1 MNKEEM
7 TATILAYSVELRDE
21 YNEMVKEFGYKD
33 LAAQRLQTKYT
44 TVLLL
49 IEKLGLDENYWNHTG
64 HLCLCNTLG
73 RDVLCLLFII

>member
-44 TVLLL
+44 TLLIL
-49 IEKLGLDENYWNHTG
+49 IEKLGLDENY
-64 HLCLCNTLG
+64 
-73 RDVLCLLFII
+73 

>member
-44 TVLLL
+44 TILLL
-49 IEKLGLDENYWNHTG
+49 IEKLGLDENY
-64 HLCLCNTLG
+64 
-73 RDVLCLLFII
+73 

>member
-33 LAAQRLQTKYT
+33 ASAQRLQTKYT
-44 TVLLL
+44 TILLL
-49 IEKLGLDENYWNHTG
+49 IEKLGLDENY
-64 HLCLCNTLG
+64 
-73 RDVLCLLFII
+73 

>member
-49 IEKLGLDENYWNHTG
+49 IEKLGLDENY
-64 HLCLCNTLG
+64 
-73 RDVLCLLFII
+73 

>member
-33 LAAQRLQTKYT
+33 ASAQRLQTKYT
-44 TVLLL
+44 TLLLL
-49 IEKLGLDENYWNHTG
+49 IEKLGLDENY
-64 HLCLCNTLG
+64 
-73 RDVLCLLFII
+73 

>member
-33 LAAQRLQTKYT
+33 PAAKRLQTKYT
-44 TVLLL
+44 TILLL
-49 IEKLGLDENYWNHTG
+49 IEKLGLDENY
-64 HLCLCNTLG
+64 
-73 RDVLCLLFII
+73 

>member
-21 YNEMVKEFGYKD
+21 YNEMVGAFGYKD
-33 LAAQRLQTKYT
+33 PAAQRLQTKYT

-49 IEKLGLDENYWNHTG
+49 IEKLGLDENY
-64 HLCLCNTLG
+64 
-73 RDVLCLLFII
+73 